1 MEYGHFENGGR
12 EFVITSRKTP
22 RHWHNYMYNDE
33 YVAFFSQVGFGEG
46 FAQDGLGRRIPLVKD
61 RMLYVVNRETG
72 AWSSANGLPM
82 RDAFDAYECRHG
94 LGYTVLTAVKD
105 GVRTELTFFVPEEG
119 RRELWRVRAVNEG
132 AKPGAAFAD
141 SLRRHR
147 RRRFLPPAGL
157 QHRLRQFR
165 RGARRGVGAFLSGV

>member
-46 FAQDGLGRRIPLVKD
+46 FA
-61 RMLYVVNRETG
+61 VNRDTG

-132 AKPGAAFAD
+132 AKPARL
-141 SLRRHR
+141 SL
-147 RRRFLPPAGL
+147 
-157 QHRLRQFR
+157 
-165 RGARRGVGAFLSGV
+165 

>member
-12 EFVITSRKTP
+12 EFVVTCRKTP

-61 RMLYVVNRETG
+61 RMLYVVNRDTG

-105 GVRTELTFFVPEEG
+105 GVRTENVQFAGDRPA
-119 RRELWRVRAVNEG
+119 VRAAAVEHALG
-132 AKPGAAFAD
+132 LLLAAAEAASAKT
-141 SLRRHR
+141 R
-147 RRRFLPPAGL
+147 
-157 QHRLRQFR
+157 
-165 RGARRGVGAFLSGV
+165 

>member
-12 EFVITSRKTP
+12 EFVVTCRKTP

-61 RMLYVVNRETG
+61 RMLYVVNRDTG
-72 AWSSANGLPM
+72 VWSSANGLPM

-94 LGYTVLTAVKD
+94 LGYTTISSEKNGARSSRSSCPRRD
-105 GVRTELTFFVPEEG
+105 GANSGACAPST
-119 RRELWRVRAVNEG
+119 RAQ
-132 AKPGAAFAD
+132 
-141 SLRRHR
+141 S
-147 RRRFLPPAGL
+147 
-157 QHRLRQFR
+157 R
-165 RGARRGVGAFLSGV
+165 RGFR

>member
-82 RDAFDAYECRHG
+82 RDAFDAIRVPSRAG
-94 LGYTVLTAVKD
+94 LYRAH
-105 GVRTELTFFVPEEG
+105 RREG
-119 RRELWRVRAVNEG
+119 RRAHGAHVLRA
-132 AKPGAAFAD
+132 
-141 SLRRHR
+141 
-147 RRRFLPPAGL
+147 
-157 QHRLRQFR
+157 
-165 RGARRGVGAFLSGV
+165 RGGTARTLARARGQRGRKARRGFR